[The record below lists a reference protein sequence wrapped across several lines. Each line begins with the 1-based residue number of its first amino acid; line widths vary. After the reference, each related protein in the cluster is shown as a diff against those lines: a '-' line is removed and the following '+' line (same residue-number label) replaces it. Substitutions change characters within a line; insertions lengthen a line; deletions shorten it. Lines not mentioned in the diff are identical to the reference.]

1 MEVRKFRKLLNELN
15 KLGYIVVLEYHVMMV
30 KHKVT
35 GDVIAEIHS
44 DNSLERK
51 TQLGRLLEELK
62 KD

>member
-1 MEVRKFRKLLNELN
+1 
-15 KLGYIVVLEYHVMMV
+15 MMV